1 MTDSRGELRDVRD
14 AVDGHP
20 MRRLFEYVTPYWK
33 RLSAGIVASF
43 VMRIARLVPALAVAA
58 AIDRAIRGSGEAGI
72 LARIGLVTAESV
84 PAGDPQVALLYRL
97 ALIAAVAW
105 VVQAITQ
112 FASRYLFQSAAQLI
126 QHDLR
131 DDTYAHMQSLSM
143 DFFDDHES
151 GALMAVLN
159 SDVNRLENF
168 FNNEIRQIIR
178 AIVMFGVVGAVMLYE
193 APKLALIALAPMPIL
208 GLFTGR
214 FMLWIEPR
222 YKRIRE
228 LVSGLNTRLA
238 NNLGGVDVIK
248 SFDRYGIERERVA
261 GFSEAYRDRK
271 IEVIRIRK
279 AFFSSQRLLIGL
291 SFVAV
296 LVLGG
301 RAIVDTPAFGVAE
314 GITVGSFTLFF
325 LFLRRLDGP
334 LQRIGKTANK
344 WQKAKASA
352 ERIFGIL
359 GHEPT
364 ISSPTDPVVPE
375 RLDGTVAFE
384 DVTFSYETGDSILRG
399 VNLDIEAGETVGL
412 AGTSGSGKS
421 TLLKLLTR
429 FYDVDSGAVRIDG
442 VDVREYDA
450 QALRN
455 RIGVVEQDPYMFS
468 GTVRENIAYGDREA
482 FRSIVAA
489 RTDADST
496 APDAVGGGTGAD
508 SGVGSI
514 DTSEAIDFGSDLERR
529 VREVARAAGA
539 DGFIRDLPN
548 GYDTL
553 VGERGVKLSGGQRQ
567 RLSIARAILNDPDV
581 IVLDEATSDVDTE
594 TEQLIQENL
603 DRLCADRTAFV
614 IAHRLSTIRDA
625 DRIVVMDEGRVIETG
640 THDDLVQAGGAY
652 ADLWATQV
660 DTRPE
665 RVSADD

>member
-301 RAIVDTPAFGVAE
+301 RAIVDTPRSA
-314 GITVGSFTLFF
+314 S
-325 LFLRRLDGP
+325 
-334 LQRIGKTANK
+334 QR
-344 WQKAKASA
+344 ASPSV
-352 ERIFGIL
+352 RSRCF
-359 GHEPT
+359 
-364 ISSPTDPVVPE
+364 SS
-375 RLDGTVAFE
+375 
-384 DVTFSYETGDSILRG
+384 
-399 VNLDIEAGETVGL
+399 
-412 AGTSGSGKS
+412 
-421 TLLKLLTR
+421 
-429 FYDVDSGAVRIDG
+429 
-442 VDVREYDA
+442 
-450 QALRN
+450 
-455 RIGVVEQDPYMFS
+455 FS
-468 GTVRENIAYGDREA
+468 G
-482 FRSIVAA
+482 
-489 RTDADST
+489 DST
-496 APDAVGGGTGAD
+496 ARSSGSARPRTSGRRPKQAPSASSAFWVTSPRSPHRRTRSSRSVSTVQWRSRTSRSATRRATRSSGA
-508 SGVGSI
+508 
-514 DTSEAIDFGSDLERR
+514 
-529 VREVARAAGA
+529 
-539 DGFIRDLPN
+539 
-548 GYDTL
+548 
-553 VGERGVKLSGGQRQ
+553 
-567 RLSIARAILNDPDV
+567 
-581 IVLDEATSDVDTE
+581 
-594 TEQLIQENL
+594 
-603 DRLCADRTAFV
+603 
-614 IAHRLSTIRDA
+614 
-625 DRIVVMDEGRVIETG
+625 
-640 THDDLVQAGGAY
+640 
-652 ADLWATQV
+652 
-660 DTRPE
+660 
-665 RVSADD
+665 